1 MLNNNTIINIELQ
14 VAYFEDWAERSLIY
28 LCRVFNNIHAGDD
41 YGSVKPAYHIGIL
54 DFWLPGKTQEFYS
67 EYLLMNSKNHE
78 IYSSKFGIRVLNL
91 KAIEDDSI
99 VKEPE
104 ELYEWAKLFKATTWE
119 ELKMLAEKNEY
130 IADTVVTLRQLSEDE
145 KIRMQCE
152 ARERY
157 EHDIAS
163 YIRQGRDEGYQ
174 LGEQAGREE
183 GDIKRI
189 LTLICKKL
197 IKGKSLEDIADD
209 LEENIDD
216 IRPMYEAALAF
227 SPDYNAEKVFEAYRK
242 NKE

>member
-1 MLNNNTIINIELQ
+1 
-14 VAYFEDWAERSLIY
+14 
-28 LCRVFNNIHAGDD
+28 
-41 YGSVKPAYHIGIL
+41 
-54 DFWLPGKTQEFYS
+54 
-67 EYLLMNSKNHE
+67 
-78 IYSSKFGIRVLNL
+78 
-91 KAIEDDSI
+91 
-99 VKEPE
+99 
-104 ELYEWAKLFKATTWE
+104 
-119 ELKMLAEKNEY
+119 MLAEKNEY